1 MCRYCVEYE
10 DINNIVQFNIEIS
23 FSTLTIEITFK
34 AFKRSEIFS
43 FIIWHNKFVG
53 SKDFSRLKIISES
66 DHHRVLPLLDISVS
80 SMLGMEE
87 SFDLTS
93 CGMFAWLNCCHCPP
107 VAVGQNSTV
116 SDCDLNTRQEPS

>member
-1 MCRYCVEYE
+1 M
-10 DINNIVQFNIEIS
+10 
-23 FSTLTIEITFK
+23 
-34 AFKRSEIFS
+34 
-43 FIIWHNKFVG
+43 
-53 SKDFSRLKIISES
+53 
-66 DHHRVLPLLDISVS
+66 LPLLDISVS

-93 CGMFAWLNCCHCPP
+93 GGMFAWLNCCHCPP